1 MRRFCQLFRQL
12 DRSTGSHERVAA
24 LVAHFGSVPAE
35 DAAWALHCLL
45 GKQRRR
51 LLTARRLR
59 EIALDATAMP
69 EWLFQASRAQVGDSA
84 ETIAL
89 LVSGSAEAGAGM
101 EAHPQEG
108 EANIGADLPLH
119 QWMERILPGL
129 AALPEAEQTEEIQ
142 RLWRALSLE
151 EVLVMV
157 KLLTGAFRVGVGPGL
172 VIRAL
177 ASLSG
182 VESVELQHRLM
193 GPFEPSA
200 AAFVEL
206 LQPQASKERPSSRP
220 YPFFLA
226 SPLES
231 GRLGDLDPAQWLA
244 EWKWD
249 GIRGQLIRRDGAGFL
264 WSRGEE
270 LINGSFPDL
279 MEQAD
284 ILPDGLVLDGEVLVW
299 PAGQTRPEPFVV
311 LQRRLG
317 RRNPTAA
324 LLRSMPA
331 AFVAYDLLESEGID
345 RREEPLR
352 RRRERLMELAASGVP
367 GALRLSSDLPLSD
380 WNDLEAWREK
390 ARDAGAEGVMLKL
403 LASPYGS
410 GRRRGSWWKHKLE
423 PMRLDAVLLYAR
435 NGSGRRANL
444 YTDYTFGL
452 WATADSPGP
461 DSSPLASSPMEGK
474 APGGGGTAPDQE
486 RRLVS
491 FASAYSGLSDAEIQE
506 LDRWIR
512 RHTTERFGPVRAVA
526 PELVFELAFE
536 GVQRSGRHRSG
547 LAVRFPR
554 ISRWRRDK
562 PAAEADTLAA
572 ALALIPH

>member
-1 MRRFCQLFRQL
+1 MRQFCQLFRQL
-12 DRSTGSHERVAA
+12 DRSMGSHERVAA
-24 LVAHFGSVPAE
+24 LVAHFGSVPPE

-59 EIALDATAMP
+59 EIALDLTAMP
-69 EWLFQASRAQVGDSA
+69 EWLFQASHAQVGDSA

-89 LVSGSAEAGAGM
+89 LVGGSAEAAAGI
-101 EAHPQEG
+101 ATQPQED
-108 EANIGADLPLH
+108 EARVDADQPLH
-119 QWMERILPGL
+119 RWMERILPGL
-129 AALPEAEQTEEIQ
+129 AALPEAEQAEEIQ
-142 RLWRALSLE
+142 RLWRELSVE

-157 KLLTGAFRVGVGPGL
+157 KLLTGSFRVGVGAGL

-177 ASLSG
+177 ATLSG
-182 VESVELQHRLM
+182 LESVELQQRLM

-200 AAFVEL
+200 AAFNEL
-206 LQPQASKERPSSRP
+206 LQPEASQERPSSRP

-226 SPLES
+226 SPLEA
-231 GRLGDLDPAQWLA
+231 GRLSDLDPAQWLV

-249 GIRGQLIRRDGAGFL
+249 GIRGQLIRRGGAGFL

-279 MEQAD
+279 LQQAD
-284 ILPDGLVLDGEVLVW
+284 TLPDGLVLDGEVLVW
-299 PAGQTRPEPFVV
+299 PAGQERPEPFAV

-317 RRNPTAA
+317 RRSPTAT
-324 LLRSMPA
+324 LLRSIPA

-345 RREEPLR
+345 RRKEPLQ
-352 RRRERLMELAASGVP
+352 RRRERLVELMTSGVS
-367 GALRLSSDLPLSD
+367 GALRLSDDLPLSD

-390 ARDAGAEGVMLKL
+390 ARDAGAEGLMLKL

-452 WATADSPGP
+452 WASADSPGT
-461 DSSPLASSPMEGK
+461 DASPLASSPLDGT
-474 APGGGGTAPDQE
+474 APGGGGATPGQE

-512 RHTTERFGPVRAVA
+512 RHTTERYGPVRAVA

-562 PAAEADTLAA
+562 PAAEADTLTA
-572 ALALIPH
+572 ALALIQH